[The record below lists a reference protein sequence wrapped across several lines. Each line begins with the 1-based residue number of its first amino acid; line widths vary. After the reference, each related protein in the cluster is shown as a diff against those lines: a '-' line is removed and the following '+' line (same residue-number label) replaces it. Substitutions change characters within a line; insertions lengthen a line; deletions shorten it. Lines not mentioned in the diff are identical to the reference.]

1 MVLEYL
7 SVLDSRM
14 KFSKYCCCLVAKSC
28 TALCNL
34 LDWIFQ
40 ARILEW
46 VAISFS
52 KGSSRP
58 SDRTRVSCI
67 AGRFFTAEPPG
78 KPQIEGC
85 SCLNTVYGALFFPIY
100 FCCFCFALA
109 GPLSLWDLS
118 FLMRDRTQ
126 ASSSGGS
133 EF

>member
-58 SDRTRVSCI
+58 SDRTLISLI
-67 AGRFFTAEPPG
+67 AGRRFT
-78 KPQIEGC
+78 I
-85 SCLNTVYGALFFPIY
+85 
-100 FCCFCFALA
+100 
-109 GPLSLWDLS
+109 
-118 FLMRDRTQ
+118 
-126 ASSSGGS
+126 
-133 EF
+133 